1 MVVRWTGV
9 KSSTSLSTTNV
20 AKLLAVRY
28 REERRERGEKGGRA
42 SQRVAEDDGAHPI
55 Q

>member
-1 MVVRWTGV
+1 MGTRLVVCRREEVERMVVH
-9 KSSTSLSTTNV
+9 K
-20 AKLLAVRY
+20 
-28 REERRERGEKGGRA
+28 EEGGRA